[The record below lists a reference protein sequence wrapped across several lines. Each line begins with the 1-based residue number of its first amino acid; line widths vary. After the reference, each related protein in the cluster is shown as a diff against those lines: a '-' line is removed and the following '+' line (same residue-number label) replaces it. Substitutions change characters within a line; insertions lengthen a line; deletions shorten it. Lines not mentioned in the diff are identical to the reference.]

1 MEGAY
6 LNAFNTQGAKA
17 DTHFTRCAIGEGDRQ
32 AAAGIM
38 GAHLDP
44 ISNAMGDRPGL
55 ARARTGQ
62 HNHRA
67 LDCLGY
73 RPLLIIKARQDAR
86 SGVLHPA
93 TLLPMSDIASVEKP
107 IMYSTV
113 WCGYCQRLKA
123 QLGREGITFNEIDI
137 ENDPEAA
144 AFVEEVNGGNQTV
157 PTVVFADGTAMTNPT
172 AKQVKEK
179 LGL

>member
-1 MEGAY
+1 MERAH
-6 LNAFNTQGAKA
+6 LHALDAQSAQA
-17 DTHFTRCAIGEGDRQ
+17 PAHFTSCSVREGDCQ
-32 AAAGIM
+32 APPGIV
-38 GAHLDP
+38 GTGLD
-44 ISNAMGDRPGL
+44 SVGNAMGDRTGL

-62 HNHRA
+62 HDHGA
-67 LDCLGY
+67 LNGLGH
-73 RPLLIIKARQDAR
+73 RPLLVIKARQDAR
-86 SGVLHPA
+86 SGVLHAA

-123 QLGREGITFNEIDI
+123 QLGREGITFTEIDI
-137 ENDPEAA
+137 EHDPEAA
-144 AFVEEVNGGNQTV
+144 AIVEKVNGGNQTV